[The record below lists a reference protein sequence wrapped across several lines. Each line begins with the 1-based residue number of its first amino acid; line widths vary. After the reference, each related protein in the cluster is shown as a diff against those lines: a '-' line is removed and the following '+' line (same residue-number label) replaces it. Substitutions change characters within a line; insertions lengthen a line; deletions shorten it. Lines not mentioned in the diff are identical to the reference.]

1 MMVRGP
7 LPGPGRCA
15 YCIAT
20 HTQSLSIFT
29 PNICARCQL
38 TSLIMQGSQ
47 MQGKTVFITG
57 ATDGI
62 GLHTAK
68 QLAKMGAD
76 VLVHG
81 RRAPY
86 VLSKH
91 MAIDSSTLKDS
102 IGLSETFLSTQKS
115 EEG

>member
-1 MMVRGP
+1 
-7 LPGPGRCA
+7 
-15 YCIAT
+15 
-20 HTQSLSIFT
+20 
-29 PNICARCQL
+29 
-38 TSLIMQGSQ
+38 

-81 RRAPY
+81 RRAPCRLPRY
-86 VLSKH
+86 RSMDLLMLRDSK
-91 MAIDSSTLKDS
+91 
-102 IGLSETFLSTQKS
+102 GLSEACGLTQK
-115 EEG
+115 